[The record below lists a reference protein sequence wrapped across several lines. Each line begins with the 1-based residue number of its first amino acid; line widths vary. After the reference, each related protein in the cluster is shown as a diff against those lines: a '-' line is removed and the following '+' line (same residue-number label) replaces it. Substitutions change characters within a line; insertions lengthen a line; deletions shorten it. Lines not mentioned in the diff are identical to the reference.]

1 MYLETLMPLIYLICL
16 LVLIG
21 PKFLETKSSLKQYL
35 NNLSIWAIIT
45 ICITLFYQGYNY
57 FAI

>member
-21 PKFLETKSSLKQYL
+21 PKFLETKSSLKQFL

>member
-1 MYLETLMPLIYLICL
+1 MYLETIMPLIYLICL
-16 LVLIG
+16 IVLIG
-21 PKFLETKSSLKQYL
+21 PKFLETKSSLKQFL

>member
-21 PKFLETKSSLKQYL
+21 PKFLETNSSLKQFL

-57 FAI
+57 VAI

>member
-16 LVLIG
+16 MVLIG
-21 PKFLETKSSLKQYL
+21 PKFLETNSSLKQFL
-35 NNLSIWAIIT
+35 NNLSIWAIIV

-57 FAI
+57 FVI